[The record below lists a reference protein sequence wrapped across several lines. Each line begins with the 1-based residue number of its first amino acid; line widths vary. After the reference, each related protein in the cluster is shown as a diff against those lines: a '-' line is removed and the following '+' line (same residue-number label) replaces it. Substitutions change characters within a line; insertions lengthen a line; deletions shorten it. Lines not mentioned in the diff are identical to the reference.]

1 MTLEKNPA
9 IGSSWD
15 DLQKTIFTKEEIA
28 ASELRVA
35 LMLEIIDARKKQG
48 ISQKKLEELSGVKQ
62 PVMEIGKTAPQL
74 DTVLKILASLGKTLA
89 VVPLDSHVK

>member
-35 LMLEIIDARKKQG
+35 LMLER
-48 ISQKKLEELSGVKQ
+48 LLMLVKQ
-62 PVMEIGKTAPQL
+62 RYLPKET
-74 DTVLKILASLGKTLA
+74 
-89 VVPLDSHVK
+89 

>member
-48 ISQKKLEELSGVKQ
+48 ISQKKLEELKDKL
-62 PVMEIGKTAPQL
+62 EE
-74 DTVLKILASLGKTLA
+74 KI
-89 VVPLDSHVK
+89 DSNAELSKFKELFHET